1 MKKFMKPEVEIIR
14 IQMADI
20 LTTSEPVNNGPVNNG
35 DDETNFPTIGT

>member
-20 LTTSEPVNNGPVNNG
+20 LTTSEPVEQT
-35 DDETNFPTIGT
+35 DETNLPTIGN